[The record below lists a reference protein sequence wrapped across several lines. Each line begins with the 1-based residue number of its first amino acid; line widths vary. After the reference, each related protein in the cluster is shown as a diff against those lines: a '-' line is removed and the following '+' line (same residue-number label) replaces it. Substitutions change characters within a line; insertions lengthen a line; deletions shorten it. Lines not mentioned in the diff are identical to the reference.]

1 MFRLTVVD
9 HPYAQAV
16 LTKLRDR
23 ATSQVE
29 FRKGLVR
36 LGRVLGL
43 EIVRDFGVEEVEVET
58 PLGVRA
64 KGVRIRGFED
74 VVIVTVLRA
83 AWPLTEGLVKVFYAA
98 RQGVVAARRVEERG
112 MRDYEFEVEISYV
125 KIPRINSGDAVI
137 VSDVM
142 VATGSTMLRVLDEV
156 LKRGEANRYYI
167 ASAIATPVSVGK
179 LRAYAERRGIDLRM
193 YVAAVDPQ
201 LNERGFIVPGLGDA
215 GDRAFGS

>member
-23 ATSQVE
+23 NTKQVE

-36 LGRVLGL
+36 LGRVIGL
-43 EIVRDFGVEEVEVET
+43 EMVKDFGVEPVEVET

-64 KGVRIRGFED
+64 RGVKIRDFEN
-74 VVIVTVLRA
+74 VVIISVLRA
-83 AWPLTEGLVKVFYAA
+83 AWPLTEGLVKIFYAA
-98 RQGVVAARRVEERG
+98 RQGVVAARRVEEKG
-112 MRDYEFEVEISYV
+112 MKGYEFEVEISYA
-125 KIPRINSGDAVI
+125 KIPRIAGDDIVI

-156 LKRGEANRYYI
+156 LRRGRAERYYI
-167 ASAIATPVSVGK
+167 AAAIATPVSVDR
-179 LRAYAERRGIDLRM
+179 LREYSEKKGIDLRM
-193 YVAAVDPQ
+193 YVAAVDPKI
-201 LNERGFIVPGLGDA
+201 NDRGYIVPGLGDA
-215 GDRAFGS
+215 GDRAFES

>member
-1 MFRLTVVD
+1 MFKLVVVD

-23 ATSQVE
+23 TTHQVD

-58 PLGVRA
+58 PLGVKAR
-64 KGVRIRGFED
+64 GVKIKDFEN
-74 VVIVTVLRA
+74 VVIITILRA
-83 AWPLTEGLVKVFYAA
+83 AWPLTEGLVKIFYAA
-98 RQGVVAARRVEERG
+98 RQGVVGARRVEEKG
-112 MRDYEFEVEISYV
+112 MRDYEFEIEMNYV
-125 KIPRINSGDAVI
+125 KIPRIESNDVVI

-142 VATGSTMLRVLDEV
+142 VATGSTMLRVLDEI
-156 LKRGEANRYYI
+156 LKHGVAKRYYI
-167 ASAIATPVSVGK
+167 ASVITTPIAINK
-179 LRAYAERRGIDLRM
+179 LKDYAEHRGIDLRM
-193 YVAAVDPQ
+193 YVAAVDPIV
-201 LNERGFIVPGLGDA
+201 NEKGYIVPGLGDA